1 MKNRKSKIML
11 IESSEN
17 LRFVLKDCLE
27 KMGYK
32 VSDFADGET
41 AMRSYEHGSC
51 DICLLNTELPKKD
64 GYCVIRELHYI
75 TPDLPVIFVTEK
87 ERKTERIRAF
97 EAGCE
102 DYLTKPFGI
111 DELLTRIE
119 VVLNRNS
126 IRGKRSN
133 SAAETVF
140 HIGDFTFNYHNK
152 TVSNTLSSRILTR
165 KEAQL
170 LRLLCEYKN
179 KLIPREIILKELWD
193 ESKAAS
199 GRSLDVYISKLRL
212 YLQSNKV
219 EILNVHGKGYLL
231 VISD

>member
-1 MKNRKSKIML
+1 ML

-17 LRFVLKDCLE
+17 LRFVFKDYLQT
-27 KMGYK
+27 MGYH

-41 AMRSYEHGSC
+41 AMRNYEHGSC
-51 DICLLNTELPKKD
+51 DICLLNTELPKKN
-64 GYCVIRELHYI
+64 GYDVIRELHYL
-75 TPDLPVIFVTEK
+75 TPDLPVIFIA
-87 ERKTERIRAF
+87 ERENKTERIRAF

-102 DYLTKPFGI
+102 DYLPKPFGI
-111 DELLTRIE
+111 DDLLTRVE
-119 VVLNRNS
+119 VVLKRNS
-126 IRGKRSN
+126 VRGKRSN

-152 TVSNTLSSRILTR
+152 TLSDTLSSKTLTR

-170 LRLLCEYKN
+170 LKLLCEYKN
-179 KLIPREIILKELWD
+179 KLIPREIILKELWN
-193 ESKAAS
+193 ESKAAN

-212 YLQSNKV
+212 YLQSHKV
-219 EILNVHGKGYLL
+219 EILNVHGNGYLL